1 MWNKAFFFFLS
12 ICSILKEDSM
22 FLWVKSRSKWKE
34 IQSEIMATVA
44 HSWQASKKR
53 LMFLQFRIF
62 SPPSSRLSF
71 FSTLSLLPLP
81 PSFHSPAR
89 YRAFL
94 SLFHSFLRSLH
105 TYHGFLPFSLS
116 LPTPRHLHHYSRQP
130 YPSFLSS
137 SPFLSPIITTLT
149 FVISLRLPLR
159 FLPFFFSFS
168 FLFFDHRT
176 TPLPTLR
183 GFNERQ
189 PFVDPRAPTVQSNK
203 RFPDRW
209 KNICSRAIL
218 PFSCKKISAILNT
231 TQFENVKLF

>member
-1 MWNKAFFFFLS
+1 MLHFKRRLDVSMGKVKIQMKGNTEWNNG
-12 ICSILKEDSM
+12 DGGT
-22 FLWVKSRSKWKE
+22 
-34 IQSEIMATVA
+34 Q
-44 HSWQASKKR
+44 WQASKKR

-159 FLPFFFSFS
+159 FLSFFFL
-168 FLFFDHRT
+168 FLFFSLT
-176 TPLPTLR
+176 IVPPLCRHSVDSTKGNPLSIQEHLR
-183 GFNERQ
+183 CKVTSDFQTDGKI
-189 PFVDPRAPTVQSNK
+189 FVLEP
-203 RFPDRW
+203 
-209 KNICSRAIL
+209 
-218 PFSCKKISAILNT
+218 SCLFRVKKYP
-231 TQFENVKLF
+231 QF